1 MEMKET
7 PEDCAF
13 SSSIGICASSSDR
26 EILLSFSKQKIGSP
40 TLRAVPPIFR
50 LHPSYAPF
58 LLIPIETK
66 EMTNGNRRT
75 NHPH

>member
-1 MEMKET
+1 MFLQLII
-7 PEDCAF
+7 EDLRLRLR
-13 SSSIGICASSSDR
+13 SRDP
-26 EILLSFSKQKIGSP
+26 LSLSKQKFGTP

-50 LHPSYAPF
+50 LHPSFAPF